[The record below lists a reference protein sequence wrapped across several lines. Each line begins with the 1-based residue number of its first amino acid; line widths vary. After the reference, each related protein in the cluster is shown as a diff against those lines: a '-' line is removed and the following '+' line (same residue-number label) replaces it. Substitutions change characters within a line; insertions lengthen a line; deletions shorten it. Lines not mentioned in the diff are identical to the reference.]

1 MQRLDGDAGAGL
13 PAPPASFVVFVEGP
27 RDRDILRSWSR
38 LASARLA
45 RSLAGAV
52 VILGGRQPARAGGH
66 LRTLA
71 AAGRTARGLCI
82 LDRDG
87 DEARTSVEDGV
98 DLELF
103 TWSRRHIESYLL
115 VPEAIRRAVRV
126 RDHDGHFGRLLRDLL
141 PALDDEDAL
150 RRVDAKRL
158 LDRRGPV
165 ARLAGRPV
173 QPGRIARA
181 MRREE
186 LHPEVMGLLERLE
199 AGLGLTRTVTPITV
213 WRQEPALR

>member
-1 MQRLDGDAGAGL
+1 
-13 PAPPASFVVFVEGP
+13 
-27 RDRDILRSWSR
+27 
-38 LASARLA
+38 
-45 RSLAGAV
+45 
-52 VILGGRQPARAGGH
+52 
-66 LRTLA
+66 
-71 AAGRTARGLCI
+71 
-82 LDRDG
+82 
-87 DEARTSVEDGV
+87 
-98 DLELF
+98 
-103 TWSRRHIESYLL
+103 
-115 VPEAIRRAVRV
+115 
-126 RDHDGHFGRLLRDLL
+126 
-141 PALDDEDAL
+141 
-150 RRVDAKRL
+150 VDAKRL